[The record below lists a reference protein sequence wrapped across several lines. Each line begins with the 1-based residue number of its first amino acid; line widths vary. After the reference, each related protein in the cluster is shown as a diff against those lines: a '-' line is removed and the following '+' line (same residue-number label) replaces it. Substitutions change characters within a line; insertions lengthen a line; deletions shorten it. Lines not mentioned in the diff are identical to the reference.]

1 MSAARKLF
9 VADLF
14 CGAGGT
20 STGLAMACKE
30 LGRAVELL
38 AINHWGRAIETHK
51 KNHPWAR
58 HLCASLE
65 TLDPRK
71 VVPGGR
77 LDLLVASPEC
87 THHSVARGGRPMND
101 QSRASAFRVLEW
113 CDKLDVSNV
122 LIENVPEFENWGP
135 IGVNGRPLKSKRG
148 ETFRNWVTM
157 LEGMNYKVDRRI
169 LNSADYGGATT
180 RRRLFVIARKRTGGI
195 SWPQPTHSK
204 DGGKGGRLFGEL
216 KPWRAAREIIDWDIQ
231 GESIFTRKRP
241 LARTTLERIA
251 AGLKKFCGD
260 AAEPFLVILR
270 RHMDG
275 KSIDE
280 PIPCLTAN
288 GQHIGIA
295 IPKAFILGQQ
305 SNSAP
310 RATEDSPIPTVATAG
325 KIALIEPK
333 AFITVLNANNVPK
346 SPDQP
351 LPTVTGGNRFFLTEP
366 VVLGQQSGG
375 APRSAGQPIPTIT
388 TDGAIA
394 VCMPG
399 YIVPNFGERKGQAP
413 RTHDVEVP
421 LPAPTSHGAGGLVE
435 PAFIVTPGGP
445 NLPDG
450 SSAAAPLPVVT
461 CKDRLAVVDPT
472 FIVEAAHG
480 GGDARRAHS
489 VDQPL
494 GVQAC
499 TKSFA
504 VVKPEFIV
512 GAGGPERGA
521 KPVTVEAP
529 LGTLTTRSH
538 KAVIQPIIVGLEHT
552 GANGNQVRSTQ
563 EPLLTVSAH
572 PRLGVAEPVIVPL
585 NHGAGDVRA
594 HSPNDPMPCLTSVD
608 AWAIVQPHLVKF
620 YRDPKSQHQSVDDPL
635 HTVPTKDRFGLVEPT
650 VGLDIRFRML
660 RPPELARAM
669 GFENYMF
676 TGTRE
681 EQVKQIGNAV
691 EVNTARALVMAILES

>member
-1 MSAARKLF
+1 MSAARKLQ

-38 AINHWGRAIETHK
+38 AINHWDRAIETHK

-87 THHSVARGGRPMND
+87 THHSVARGGRPVND

-113 CDKLDVSNV
+113 CDKLDIANV
-122 LIENVPEFENWGP
+122 LIENVPEFKNWGP
-135 IGVNGRPLKSKRG
+135 IGANGRPLKSKVG
-148 ETFRNWVTM
+148 ETYRKWVA
-157 LEGMNYKVDRRI
+157 LLQAMNYKVDDRI

-180 RRRLFVIARKRTGGI
+180 RRRLFIIARKRKGRI
-195 SWPQPTHSK
+195 SWPAPTHTKNPSA
-204 DGGKGGRLFGEL
+204 DLFGKL
-216 KPWRAAREIIDWDIQ
+216 KPWRAAREIIDWSIP

-251 AGLKKFCGD
+251 AGLRKFCGP

-280 PIPCLTAN
+280 PVPCLTAS

-295 IPKAFILGQQ
+295 VPRAFILGQQ

-310 RATEDSPIPTVATAG
+310 RAVDESPVPTVATAG
-325 KIALIEPK
+325 KIALVEP
-333 AFITVLNANNVPK
+333 FVLGQQGPA
-346 SPDQP
+346 SPRSTENP
-351 LPTVTGGNRFFLTEP
+351 LPTVATK
-366 VVLGQQSGG
+366 
-375 APRSAGQPIPTIT
+375 
-388 TDGAIA
+388 GAIS
-394 VCMPG
+394 VIMPA
-399 YIVPNFGERKGQAP
+399 YITPNFGERPGQAP
-413 RTHDVEVP
+413 RTHDVDAP
-421 LPAPTSHGAGGLVE
+421 LPAPTSHGAGGVVE
-435 PAFIVTPGGP
+435 PRFIVTPGGP
-445 NLPDG
+445 NLPSG
-450 SSAAAPLPVVT
+450 SSAAGPLPVVT
-461 CKDRLAVVDPT
+461 CKDRLAVVDPS
-472 FIVEAAHG
+472 FIVEASHG
-480 GGDARRAHS
+480 GLPNCRAKS
-489 VDQPL
+489 IQDPL

-499 TKSFA
+499 SNRFA
-504 VVKPEFIV
+504 VVEPGFIV
-512 GAGGPERGA
+512 GAGGPEYAG
-521 KPVTVEAP
+521 KPVSIQTP
-529 LGTLTTRSH
+529 MGTILPDDH
-538 KAVIQPIIVGLEHT
+538 KAVV
-552 GANGNQVRSTQ
+552 
-563 EPLLTVSAH
+563 
-572 PRLGVAEPVIVPL
+572 EPVIIPL
-585 NHGAGDVRA
+585 NHGSKDFRS
-594 HSPNDPMPCLTSVD
+594 HSTESPMPCLTSVD

-620 YRDPKSQHQSVDDPL
+620 YRDPKSQHQSVEEPL

-669 GFENYMF
+669 GFEAYQF

-691 EVNTARALVMAILES
+691 EVNTAKALVMAILES